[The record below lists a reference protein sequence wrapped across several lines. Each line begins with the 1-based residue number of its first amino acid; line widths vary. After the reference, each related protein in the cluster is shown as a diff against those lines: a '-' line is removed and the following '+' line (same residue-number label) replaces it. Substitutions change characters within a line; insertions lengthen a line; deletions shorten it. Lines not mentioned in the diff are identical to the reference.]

1 LTTIFKVI
9 FRPRAKKRFDKLD
22 KAVQRQIARKLLER
36 CDNPRVPS
44 AALAKLPHCYKVKIK
59 KPGIRLVYLVRDAQ
73 LILLVLSVGL
83 RERGEAYEDAELELG
98 NIDH

>member
-1 LTTIFKVI
+1 LPASFRVI

-22 KAVQRQIARKLLER
+22 TAVQRQIARKLLER

-44 AALAKLPHCYKVKIK
+44 SALTKLPNCYKVKIK

-83 RERGEAYEDAELELG
+83 RERSEAYEDAALELG
-98 NIDH
+98 TIDD